1 MHTRPGK
8 PSDNAFAESFIGK
21 LRDECLNEHWFLDLA
36 HAQQGI
42 ERWRKTYNTERP
54 HSSLNNLAL
63 YEFIKEQS
71 MPIRLTQVGVLGYD
85 PTHVR
90 LPPDSVRVSASLP

>member
-1 MHTRPGK
+1 MV
-8 PSDNAFAESFIGK
+8 A
-21 LRDECLNEHWFLDLA
+21 
-36 HAQQGI
+36 GI
-42 ERWRKTYNTERP
+42 ECT
-54 HSSLNNLAL
+54 
-63 YEFIKEQS
+63 